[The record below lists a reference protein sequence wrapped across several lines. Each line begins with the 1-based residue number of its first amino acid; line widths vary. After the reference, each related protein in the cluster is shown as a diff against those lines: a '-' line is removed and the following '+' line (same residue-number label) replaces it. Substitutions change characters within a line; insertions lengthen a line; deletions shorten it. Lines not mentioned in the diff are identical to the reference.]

1 MSVTQPHLALSH
13 HPSYFRN
20 WKGVQDYITDDKV
33 NKALAAAPDRIVKT
47 RMGGFQLAL
56 EGVHLDGA
64 AFDDWNLTKIR

>member
-20 WKGVQDYITDDKV
+20 WKGVQEYITDDKV
-33 NKALAAAPDRIVKT
+33 KKALAAAPESDR
-47 RMGGFQLAL
+47 LLNL

-64 AFDDWNLTKIR
+64 NFNDWNLTKIR